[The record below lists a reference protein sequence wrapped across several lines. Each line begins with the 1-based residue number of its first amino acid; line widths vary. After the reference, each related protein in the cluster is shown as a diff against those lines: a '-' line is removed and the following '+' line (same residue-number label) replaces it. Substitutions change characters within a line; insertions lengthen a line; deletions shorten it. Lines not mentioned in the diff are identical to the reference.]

1 MSNRRGFFVFFTI
14 FCGFIL
20 LSIFIFVV
28 IHYKNPIKVGFCGVL
43 SGIPSELG
51 ISARNGLKIA
61 FDNINKH
68 GGIKGRKLELI
79 IKDDE
84 NNEDTGLQVVKE
96 FHKEKVVAILGHIT
110 SAATGKSFEYINKNK
125 ILMISPTVSSS
136 LYDDKDDYFI
146 RVVSSSKVQSEHLAK
161 KMIKDK
167 KERVIVIYDLKNR
180 LYTESTFNNFKFYF
194 ENMGGKILKSV
205 TFYSGEN
212 NGFYDMIKELIQYKP
227 DSFLLITNG
236 IDTANICQQIR
247 KFDKSLNIYA
257 AFWAMTEDLLIY
269 GGRAVE
275 DIYIFG
281 ELDIN
286 DNSKEYVEFK
296 EQYLDRYKVIPSF
309 SAIYAYEAANLLFLA
324 LKKSKKWDADSLKE
338 TILKIKEF
346 NGLQKKY
353 IINQYGDTYRDYF
366 LFTVKNGEFIK
377 LE

>member
-1 MSNRRGFFVFFTI
+1 
-14 FCGFIL
+14 
-20 LSIFIFVV
+20 V

-51 ISARNGLKIA
+51 ISVRNGLKIA

-194 ENMGGKILKSV
+194 ENMGGKILKLV

>member
-1 MSNRRGFFVFFTI
+1 
-14 FCGFIL
+14 
-20 LSIFIFVV
+20 V